1 MGPKDKIG
9 SASMDDLRKAIRDV
23 KTEHFHLKDDNA
35 FVVWFA
41 EAYVV
46 GERAKAFEGVTGSPG
61 DQKVDAVY
69 IDGGNRIVQLVQG
82 KYHQSDAND
91 DAELLAF
98 AEIARDFWDRK
109 SDKKWEQAGS
119 GAKKKLL
126 EAHAALHGKA
136 KGGYKL
142 QMYFAT
148 SGRVSIKRQRKAKQ
162 IAAAA
167 GNTELEVLDKK
178 AILRIL
184 SAWLGGWA
192 PPLPAMNLGID
203 GPHTLMHEDGH
214 EGLKAW
220 VFSTTS
226 QEVCR
231 LYRIA
236 GERLFARNVR
246 GYLGGDTSINRE
258 IRGTAKKNPGRFWFL
273 NNGITIVA
281 DGAKKSDSGKRAW
294 MEMRNPQVV
303 NGQQTIRTLAA
314 SNAKGCQVLVRVVV
328 LGEQQTAEEGVVG
341 LVGEV
346 VRATNR
352 QNSIKQADLMAN
364 DPEQVRIERELR
376 KLNYAYERKREAG
389 KEFTAKVGPKY
400 RKVKREDLANAVS
413 ATQIGPQM
421 VRRTEQWEERHYH
434 RIFTKKRPMSDYLT
448 RWWASQ
454 QVYSAGGMPIE
465 ARWVVLSTLWDWHDV
480 PLRDLM
486 NRDACRW
493 DFINCC
499 QRVPGR
505 ALRQL
510 RTAAKLIF
518 VAAKSV
524 YVKERQKA
532 KAKFKSAGR
541 PFKVLTPDAFFRRQ
555 DVKLM
560 VMSAARHNQNRRKK
574 ITNLVKS
581 FDRLLAT

>member
-1 MGPKDKIG
+1 MSAKDNLVA
-9 SASMDDLRKAIRDV
+9 ASMDDLGKVIRDV

-46 GERAKAFEGVTGSPG
+46 GERGKAFEGVTGSPG

-69 IDGGNRIVQLVQG
+69 IDGVNRIVQLVQG
-82 KYHQSDAND
+82 KYHQSDGND
-91 DAELLAF
+91 DAELVGF
-98 AEIARDFWDRK
+98 AERARDFWDRN

-119 GAKKKLL
+119 GAKRKLL
-126 EAHAALHGKA
+126 EAHTALHGKA

-142 QMYFAT
+142 KMYFAT
-148 SGRVSIKRQRKAKQ
+148 TGRVTEKRQRKAKQ

-167 GNTELEVLDKK
+167 GNTELEVLDKR
-178 AILRIL
+178 AILRLL

-192 PPLPAMNLGID
+192 PPLPGMNLGID
-203 GPHTLMHEDGH
+203 GPYTLMHEDGH

-231 LYRIA
+231 LYKIA

-281 DGAKKSDSGKRAW
+281 DGAEKSDSGKRAW

-314 SNAKGCQVLVRVVV
+314 SNAKGCEVLVRVVV

-364 DPEQVRIERELR
+364 DPEQVRIEREFR

-389 KEFTAKVGPKY
+389 KEFTAKIGPKY

-413 ATQIGPQM
+413 ATQIGPHM
-421 VRRTEQWEERHYH
+421 VRRTEQWEDRHY
-434 RIFTKKRPMSDYLT
+434 RKIFNKKRPVTEYLT

-454 QVYSAGGMPIE
+454 
-465 ARWVVLSTLWDWHDV
+465 
-480 PLRDLM
+480 
-486 NRDACRW
+486 
-493 DFINCC
+493 
-499 QRVPGR
+499 
-505 ALRQL
+505 
-510 RTAAKLIF
+510 
-518 VAAKSV
+518 
-524 YVKERQKA
+524 
-532 KAKFKSAGR
+532 
-541 PFKVLTPDAFFRRQ
+541 
-555 DVKLM
+555 
-560 VMSAARHNQNRRKK
+560 
-574 ITNLVKS
+574 
-581 FDRLLAT
+581 